1 MLVIG
6 RSYWVVPI
14 QDEDVKTEAG
24 IKLAEDTTEKS
35 AGTEAEREGETKA
48 GAETGVETGSF
59 AATNLI
65 ARGTKGGATKL
76 TEGIME

>member
-24 IKLAEDTTEKS
+24 TKLAEEITEKPS
-35 AGTEAEREGETKA
+35 V
-48 GAETGVETGSF
+48 TGVTG
-59 AATNLI
+59 NV
-65 ARGTKGGATKL
+65 
-76 TEGIME
+76 